1 MSSSVL
7 VHFQWA
13 FTIIYKTLE
22 PSTEGLVKQSYR
34 GVLAGKAVESLAE
47 EMHGLRLADIV
58 AGAVAQER
66 VQLLIC
72 GIRSGG
78 WIRLDSGRGKDK
90 LKPVLGVRDI
100 FVRIKVHTSD

>member
-1 MSSSVL
+1 
-7 VHFQWA
+7 
-13 FTIIYKTLE
+13 
-22 PSTEGLVKQSYR
+22 
-34 GVLAGKAVESLAE
+34 
-47 EMHGLRLADIV
+47 MHGLRLADIV

-78 WIRLDSGRGKDK
+78 WIWLDSGRGKDK

-100 FVRIKVHTSD
+100 YVRIQVHTSD